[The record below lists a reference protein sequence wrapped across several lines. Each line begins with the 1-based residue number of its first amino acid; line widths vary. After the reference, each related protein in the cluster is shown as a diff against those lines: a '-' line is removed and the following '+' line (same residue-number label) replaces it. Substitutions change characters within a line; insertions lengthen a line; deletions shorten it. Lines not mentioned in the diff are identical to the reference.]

1 MSRFRYIYQRPLQ
14 MIPVLLGI
22 SVITFFLI
30 AAIPGDP
37 VTNML
42 GSKADADTVAR
53 IKAHYG
59 LDKPLL
65 TQYLIYMKNLFTG
78 DLGLSIIHK
87 IPVVELSL
95 SRIAPT
101 IFLLCYSIVLSLLL
115 AVPLAVIAAVKRGK
129 WPDQLIRG
137 FTTVSLGVPNFWLGI
152 MLIIVF
158 SIWMG
163 LFPVGG
169 YGQGFGGHLYHLFLP
184 ATSIAA
190 GLSTILIRTLR
201 ANIIETLNADFVTG
215 AHAKGLP
222 ERRVFWRH
230 VLRNSLVP
238 TVNLLGVTVGWLIG
252 GTVVIEI
259 VFTIPGLGR
268 LMYDSIIARDYF
280 VVQSLTLAF
289 ACSTIAVTFVV
300 DVITMLL
307 DPRIES

>member
-1 MSRFRYIYQRPLQ
+1 MNRFSFVYKRPVQL
-14 MIPVLLGI
+14 IPVLLGI
-22 SVITFFLI
+22 SIITFFLI

-42 GSKADADTVAR
+42 GSKADVETVAR

-59 LDKPLL
+59 LDKPLI
-65 TQYLIYMKNLFTG
+65 TQYLIYMRNLFTG

-87 IPVVELSL
+87 IPVLELSA

-101 IFLLCYSIVLSLLL
+101 LFLLVYSIVLSLAL
-115 AVPLAVIAAVKRGK
+115 ALPLAVVAAVRQGA
-129 WPDQLIRG
+129 WPDRVIRG
-137 FTTVSLGVPNFWLGI
+137 ITTVSLGVPSFWLGI

-158 SIWMG
+158 SIWLG

-169 YGQGFGGHLYHLFLP
+169 YGQGFFGHLYHLFLP
-184 ATSIAA
+184 ALTIAA

-222 ERRVFWRH
+222 NGWVFWRH

-252 GTVVIEI
+252 GTVVVEI

-289 ACSTIAVTFVV
+289 ACSTIVVTFVV

-307 DPRIES
+307 DPRIEP

>member
-1 MSRFRYIYQRPLQ
+1 MNRFRFIYQRPLQ
-14 MIPVLLGI
+14 LVPVLLGI

-42 GSKADADTVAR
+42 GPKANADTVAR
-53 IKAHYG
+53 IQAHYG
-59 LDKPLL
+59 LDKPLT
-65 TQYLIYMKNLFTG
+65 TQYLIYMRNLFTG
-78 DLGLSIIHK
+78 DLGMSIIHK
-87 IPVVELSL
+87 IPVVELSF

-101 IFLLCYSIVLSLLL
+101 IFLLGYSILLSLLL
-115 AVPLAVIAAVKRGK
+115 AIPLAVIAAVRQGQ
-129 WPDQLIRG
+129 WPDQIIRAL
-137 FTTVSLGVPNFWLGI
+137 TTVSLGVPSFWLGI

-158 SIWMG
+158 SVKLG

-169 YGQGFGGHLYHLFLP
+169 YGRGFSGHLYHLFLP
-184 ATSIAA
+184 AVTIAS

-222 ERRVFWRH
+222 ARWVFWRH

-238 TVNLLGVTVGWLIG
+238 TVNLLGVTIGWLIG
-252 GTVVIEI
+252 GTVVVEI
-259 VFTIPGLGR
+259 IFTIPGLGR
-268 LMYDSIIARDYF
+268 LMFDSIIARDYF

-289 ACSTIAVTFVV
+289 ACSTIIVTFLV
-300 DVITMLL
+300 DIITMLL
-307 DPRIES
+307 DPRIEP

>member
-1 MSRFRYIYQRPLQ
+1 MNRFRFIYQRPLQ
-14 MIPVLLGI
+14 LIPVLIGI

-42 GSKADADTVAR
+42 GSKANPETVAR

-59 LDKPLL
+59 LDRPLWA
-65 TQYLIYMKNLFTG
+65 QYLIYMRNLLTG
-78 DLGLSIIHK
+78 DLGTSIVHK
-87 IPVVELSL
+87 IPVLELSA

-101 IFLLCYSIVLSLLL
+101 LFLLCYSIFLSLLL
-115 AVPLAVIAAVKRGK
+115 AVPLAVIGAVKQGK

-137 FTTVSLGVPNFWLGI
+137 LTTIGLGVPSFWLGI
-152 MLIIVF
+152 MFIIVF
-158 SIWMG
+158 SIWLG

-169 YGQGFGGHLYHLFLP
+169 YGDGFIGHLYHMFLP
-184 ATSIAA
+184 AMTIAA

-201 ANIIETLNADFVTG
+201 ANLIETLNADFVTG

-222 ERRVFWRH
+222 ARWVFWKH
-230 VLRNSLVP
+230 VVRNSLVP

-252 GTVVIEI
+252 GTVVVEI

-280 VVQSLTLAF
+280 VVQSLTLTF
-289 ACSTIAVTFVV
+289 ACSTIVVTFLV
-300 DVITMLL
+300 DIITMLL
-307 DPRIES
+307 DPRIEP

>member
-1 MSRFRYIYQRPLQ
+1 MNRYRFIYQRPLEL
-14 MIPVLLGI
+14 IPVLLGI
-22 SVITFFLI
+22 SIITFFLI

-42 GSKADADTVAR
+42 GSKANPETVAR

-59 LDKPLL
+59 LDQPLI
-65 TQYLIYMKNLFTG
+65 TQYLIYMRNLITG

-87 IPVVELSL
+87 IPVLELSF

-101 IFLLCYSIVLSLLL
+101 LFLLCYSIVLSLVIAL
-115 AVPLAVIAAVKRGK
+115 PLAVIAAVKQGR
-129 WPDQLIRG
+129 WPDQIIRAI
-137 FTTVSLGVPNFWLGI
+137 TTISLGVPSFWLGI
-152 MLIIVF
+152 MLIIVC
-158 SIWMG
+158 SIWLG

-169 YGQGFGGHLYHLFLP
+169 FGQGLAGHLHHLLLP
-184 ATSIAA
+184 SLTIAA

-201 ANIIETLNADFVTG
+201 ANLIETLNADFVTG

-222 ERRVFWRH
+222 GRWVFWKH

-252 GTVVIEI
+252 GTVVVEI

-289 ACSTIAVTFVV
+289 ACSTIVVTYLV
-300 DVITMLL
+300 DIVTMLL
-307 DPRIES
+307 DPRIEP